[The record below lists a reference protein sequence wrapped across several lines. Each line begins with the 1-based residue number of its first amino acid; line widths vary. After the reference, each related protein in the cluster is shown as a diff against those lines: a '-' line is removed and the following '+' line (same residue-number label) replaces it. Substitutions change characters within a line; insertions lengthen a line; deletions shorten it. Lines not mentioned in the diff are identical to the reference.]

1 MSRRDR
7 HGRFRQP
14 GQERGLR
21 PLYPLLD
28 SGWESR
34 ALRVAM
40 PIGLWRLFDRL
51 VASFPA
57 PTLARSNGEA
67 VAYLLRHQQ
76 ANAAHWLDWD
86 QQKQVRLLGG
96 DLAGVTCGGAGSSG
110 LTFEQ
115 RSDSWQR
122 M

>member
-1 MSRRDR
+1 MLRRDR
-7 HGRFRQP
+7 HGRCRQP

-34 ALRVAM
+34 VLRMAM

-57 PTLARSNGEA
+57 PTLARSHGEA
-67 VAYLLRHQQ
+67 VTYLLRREQTQ
-76 ANAAHWLDWD
+76 TARWLDWD
-86 QQKQVRLLGG
+86 QQKQLRLLRG
-96 DLAGVTCGGAGSSG
+96 DLRSSA
-110 LTFEQ
+110 
-115 RSDSWQR
+115 
-122 M
+122 

>member
-1 MSRRDR
+1 MTRRDR

-28 SGWESR
+28 TGWESR

-40 PIGLWRLFDRL
+40 PSGFWRLFDRL

-57 PTLARSNGEA
+57 PTLARSHGEA
-67 VAYLLRHQQ
+67 IVYLLNREQ
-76 ANAAHWLDWD
+76 AAAARWLDWD
-86 QQKQVRLLGG
+86 QQKQVRLLRG
-96 DLAGVTCGGAGSSG
+96 DLRTSA
-110 LTFEQ
+110 
-115 RSDSWQR
+115 
-122 M
+122 